1 MEKSKRRISYSI
13 IRYSPDDLKGEIIN
27 VGLLLHDYLDKK
39 VKFFMLDE
47 KSTKLRAI
55 LDDKDEL
62 NLYKTSRDILEFY
75 LEKSKDDISG
85 LVGNFYIASYYD
97 EDFMMK
103 MYEFYQNE
111 KIRFSKPNIAYTK
124 NEKMLFDTILKRYVG
139 EKNVILEKTTTMT
152 AKKYMK
158 KIFTDNENL
167 TKRIKLDYTIKPIK
181 ELDDLE
187 VKIDFTFKNGVWNY
201 MQTIPKITSN
211 NKNTEWFSK
220 IQLILESDS
229 KINSKVHLIYKNSDF
244 VEDESTSNLL
254 KYLKVKYT
262 NLDVHDI
269 DKQDDINSL
278 CDYIEN
284 EGEIFQDV
292 I

>member
-27 VGLLLHDYLDKK
+27 VGLLMHDYFDRK

-47 KSTKLRAI
+47 KSSKLRAI
-55 LDDKDEL
+55 LDDKNDVI
-62 NLYKTSRDILEFY
+62 LYKTNRDILEFY

-85 LVGNFYIASYYD
+85 IVGDFYIASYHD
-97 EDFMMK
+97 EDFLIK

-111 KIRFSKPNIAYTK
+111 KIQFSKPNIAYTK
-124 NEKMLFDTILKRYVG
+124 NEDMLFDAILKRYVG
-139 EKNVILEKTTTMT
+139 EKNVLLDKTTTMT
-152 AKKYMK
+152 AKKYMR
-158 KIFTDNENL
+158 KIFTDNESL
-167 TKRIKLDYTIKPIK
+167 IKRIKLDYTIKPIK

-220 IQLILESDS
+220 VQLILESDS
-229 KINSKVHLIYKNSDF
+229 KADSKVHLIYKNSDF

-254 KYLKVKYT
+254 KYLKSKYT

-269 DKQDDINSL
+269 DKQEDINSL
-278 CDYIEN
+278 CNYIEN